1 MENLLGQHIDI
12 YRLDAIVGSG
22 GMGTVFRAY
31 DMNLDRSVAL
41 KIMRQQYASQ
51 SHFQQ
56 RFQQEARAAA
66 RLSHPSIVRVY
77 HFGQYKYYHYLVMEY
92 VPGLSLGSYMKQLA
106 QHKQVIKLNETLTI
120 IAQVA
125 DALGYAHRQ
134 GVIHRDIK
142 PDNILIKPLDQPER
156 PNELPLRSMVTDFG
170 LAKLMDGGMETQTG
184 TFMGTLPYMSPEY
197 VLDKPLDGRSDIY
210 SLGVV
215 LYQLATGKLPFTITT
230 PTEAVMKHLNDI
242 PTAPYEHQPGLPTGV
257 STLILKSLAKEP
269 ENRYQT
275 AEEFAHSLRET
286 NLRLTDDQSTDFATD
301 SDVISV
307 VTSLHER
314 RQVLAKIE
322 TVSYEPPGDYRLVIT
337 EGDHTPH
344 SHKLNQFTLVLG
356 RAHDC
361 DVVLNGDN
369 VSRYHARLEWNGRSW
384 QLTDL
389 GSTNG
394 TYLDNNPLIPEK
406 PVNWSP
412 TQTVKLGVFYLQLQ
426 TADAPAP
433 PIYQSPIY
441 QSPTPPANRYSFDFR
456 PKQINKQATCRVLI
470 INMGDTATTYTATIT
485 APDGKLDINP
495 SQQTITLQPNQRGTV
510 DFVILAHKRGS
521 KTRPFHVTVSNGT
534 HTHTLAGTAKV

>member
-1 MENLLGQHIDI
+1 MRPSPSDIQLDHDGHLL
-12 YRLDAIVGSG
+12 
-22 GMGTVFRAY
+22 
-31 DMNLDRSVAL
+31 
-41 KIMRQQYASQ
+41 
-51 SHFQQ
+51 HF
-56 RFQQEARAAA
+56 
-66 RLSHPSIVRVY
+66 
-77 HFGQYKYYHYLVMEY
+77 
-92 VPGLSLGSYMKQLA
+92 
-106 QHKQVIKLNETLTI
+106 LTI
-120 IAQVA
+120 E
-125 DALGYAHRQ
+125 DLSR
-134 GVIHRDIK
+134 
-142 PDNILIKPLDQPER
+142 E
-156 PNELPLRSMVTDFG
+156 
-170 LAKLMDGGMETQTG
+170 MDGGMETQTG

-441 QSPTPPANRYSFDFR
+441 QSPTPPANRFFGE
-456 PKQINKQATCRVLI
+456 AVVV
-470 INMGDTATTYTATIT
+470 
-485 APDGKLDINP
+485 PDGHAQFDHYWQAFRWESEQIEQGRSPDESPGAVVVVEANRMVYTEHWLRKSGFAPRQFWSASDDGRMNP
-495 SQQTITLQPNQRGTV
+495 
-510 DFVILAHKRGS
+510 
-521 KTRPFHVTVSNGT
+521 
-534 HTHTLAGTAKV
+534 